1 MTSTGSFYAGRCYL
15 PPMTAG
21 RSINSCKSALYVLL
35 FFSPLC
41 VLRAHRKAVRP
52 ASSLSIH
59 GDRIYPLQAN
69 PLVVS
74 PPLSLHVFIELRRRR
89 FANNYWSRYGS
100 LLVWG
105 SNHYSFAHETTIGL
119 PMDDYWFGYKRLLVY
134 RSKDY
139 SASLP
144 SVASSISTGGMFLRA
159 VSHHASHRLEG

>member
-1 MTSTGSFYAGRCYL
+1 
-15 PPMTAG
+15 MTAG

-119 PMDDYWFGYKRLLVY
+119 PMDDYWFIGQRTIVPLC
-134 RSKDY
+134 
-139 SASLP
+139 LP
-144 SVASSISTGGMFLRA
+144 WLPLFPRAECFSVLYLIARVIGLRDRPLPA
-159 VSHHASHRLEG
+159 AGEGAPHRRRV